1 MFMLNGKPFL
11 AVSKIADLLLFKQLK
26 SKRKP
31 LLTDE
36 VTRIEFEVT
45 VCNFAQSLIIVRFL
59 CAAKSV
65 YMPIK
70 LTVANSDCVMF
81 IVEITFALAFEISVS
96 YNAAINDNYTKKL
109 DSKF

>member
-1 MFMLNGKPFL
+1 MLNGKPFL

-36 VTRIEFEVT
+36 VTRIECIAI

-59 CAAKSV
+59 CAAESV

-70 LTVANSDCVMF
+70 LTVANSDCV
-81 IVEITFALAFEISVS
+81 VEITFALAFQISVS
-96 YNAAINDNYTKKL
+96 YNAAINDNYTKEL